1 MENEKASCGRGLQFE
16 KSKNPSGASPSS
28 PVGVQLAT
36 PLFTLFKKP
45 SFMNN
50 GGDGSSGTMKKH
62 PEPSQGKLI
71 NTTPHDHRNKK
82 ILMPYQASDKGPPI
96 SGKGLVG
103 SSTFD
108 VPSNSD
114 QPPRKTRSK
123 WDRNLN
129 NTNMDP
135 KKLKR

>member
-1 MENEKASCGRGLQFE
+1 
-16 KSKNPSGASPSS
+16 
-28 PVGVQLAT
+28 
-36 PLFTLFKKP
+36 
-45 SFMNN
+45 MNN

-71 NTTPHDHRNKK
+71 NTTQHDHRNKK
-82 ILMPYQASDKGPPI
+82 ILMSYQASDKGPPV
-96 SGKGLVG
+96 SGKGLVE
-103 SSTFD
+103 SSTGD

-114 QPPRKTRSK
+114 QPPRNQTRSK